1 MSQLPELSASW
12 SHDFGKYLAMNSA
25 ELASRCT
32 PQIEVLAGNRQ
43 TSVLPDVEA
52 VECGE
57 QECEK
62 TVGLPEKA
70 RKPTGLRLIKGWPM
84 EGHGEQLSLIAENG
98 RRNRNLQSCWFL
110 QKMKQSIESE
120 SKSICIQ

>member
-1 MSQLPELSASW
+1 MGQK
-12 SHDFGKYLAMNSA
+12 GRKN
-25 ELASRCT
+25 
-32 PQIEVLAGNRQ
+32 IEVLAGNRQ

-98 RRNRNLQSCWFL
+98 RRNRKLQSCWFL

-120 SKSICIQ
+120 SKSICIQYFVEKSAQNQVIR